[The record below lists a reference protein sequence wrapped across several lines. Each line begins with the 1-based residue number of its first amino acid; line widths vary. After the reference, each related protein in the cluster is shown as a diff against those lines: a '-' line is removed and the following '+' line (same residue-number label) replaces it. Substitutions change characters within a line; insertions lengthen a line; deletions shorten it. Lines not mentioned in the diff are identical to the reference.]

1 MSNQFFRL
9 SLTLLL
15 FFVMAS
21 QVSLAST
28 NIEIDT
34 PAINQ
39 IEKSMQQ
46 RYSRL
51 VPFYTSGAVGFTQD
65 GLVAMHDA
73 NAVSLAERQN
83 VNTLIAAENQDRNA
97 LYLEIA
103 RANNNLAWEKE
114 IRHTF
119 GQRWIKL
126 AKPGWWY
133 QAANGNWVQK

>member
-1 MSNQFFRL
+1 MMSNQFFRL
-9 SLTLLL
+9 MLVLIIVT
-15 FFVMAS
+15 VS
-21 QVSLAST
+21 QAVFAST

-65 GLVAMHDA
+65 GLIAMRNA
-73 NAVSLAERQN
+73 NAVSLAERQT
-83 VNTLIAAENQDRNA
+83 VNSLVAAENQDRNA

-114 IRHTF
+114 IRRTF

-126 AKPGWWY
+126 AKSGWWY
-133 QAANGNWVQK
+133 QSPAGSWVQK

>member
-1 MSNQFFRL
+1 MSNQIFRL
-9 SLTLLL
+9 MLLV
-15 FFVMAS
+15 FFVVVSQAS
-21 QVSLAST
+21 FASG

-39 IEKSMQQ
+39 IQKSMQQ
-46 RYSRL
+46 RYGQL

-65 GLVAMHDA
+65 GLIAMHDA
-73 NAVSLAERQN
+73 NVLPLAERQT
-83 VNTLIAAENQDRNA
+83 VNSLIAAENQDRNS

-126 AKPGWWY
+126 AKSGWWY
-133 QAANGNWVQK
+133 QTANGDWVQK

>member
-9 SLTLLL
+9 ILLV
-15 FFVMAS
+15 FFVMVSQAS
-21 QVSLAST
+21 FAST

-51 VPFYTSGAVGFTQD
+51 VPFYTSGAVGFTQN
-65 GLVAMHDA
+65 GLIAMHDA
-73 NAVSLAERQN
+73 NAVSLAERQA
-83 VNTLIAAENQDRNA
+83 VNSLIAAENQDRNA

-103 RANNNLAWEKE
+103 RANSNLAWEKE
-114 IRHTF
+114 IRRTF

-126 AKPGWWY
+126 AKAGWWY
-133 QAANGNWVQK
+133 QATNGTWVKK

>member
-1 MSNQFFRL
+1 MKNQLLR
-9 SLTLLL
+9 LTLLL

-21 QVSLAST
+21 QASFASA

-34 PAINQ
+34 PGINQ

-51 VPFYTSGAVGFTQD
+51 VPFYTSGAVGFTQN
-65 GLVAMHDA
+65 GLIAIHDA
-73 NAVSLAERQN
+73 NVVPLAERQI
-83 VNTLIAAENQDRNA
+83 VNSLVAAENQDRNA

-114 IRHTF
+114 IRLTF

-126 AKPGWWY
+126 AKTGWWY
-133 QAANGNWVQK
+133 QAANGTWVKK

>member
-1 MSNQFFRL
+1 MRNQLLR
-9 SLTLLL
+9 LTLLL

-21 QVSLAST
+21 QASFASA

-34 PAINQ
+34 PGINQ

-46 RYSRL
+46 RYSKL
-51 VPFYTSGAVGFTQD
+51 VPFYTSGAVGFTQN
-65 GLVAMHDA
+65 GLIAIHDA
-73 NAVSLAERQN
+73 NVVPLAERQI
-83 VNTLIAAENQDRNA
+83 VNSLVAAENQDRNA

-114 IRHTF
+114 IRRTF

-126 AKPGWWY
+126 AKTGWWY
-133 QAANGNWVQK
+133 QAANGIWVKK

>member
-9 SLTLLL
+9 ILLL
-15 FFVMAS
+15 FFVMVS
-21 QVSLAST
+21 QVGFAST

-51 VPFYTSGAVGFTQD
+51 VPFYTSGAVGFTQN
-65 GLVAMHDA
+65 GLIAMHDA
-73 NAVSLAERQN
+73 NAVSLAERQT
-83 VNTLIAAENQDRNA
+83 VNSLVAAENQDRNA

-103 RANNNLAWEKE
+103 RANSNLAWEKE
-114 IRHTF
+114 IRRTF

-126 AKPGWWY
+126 AKTGWWY
-133 QAANGNWVQK
+133 QATNGTWVKK

>member
-1 MSNQFFRL
+1 MRNQLLR
-9 SLTLLL
+9 LTLLL

-21 QVSLAST
+21 QASFASA

-34 PAINQ
+34 PGINQ

-51 VPFYTSGAVGFTQD
+51 VPFYTSGAVGFTQN
-65 GLVAMHDA
+65 GLIAIHDA
-73 NAVSLAERQN
+73 NVVPLAERQI
-83 VNTLIAAENQDRNA
+83 VNSLVAAENQDRNA

-114 IRHTF
+114 IRLTF
-119 GQRWIKL
+119 GKRWIKL
-126 AKPGWWY
+126 AKTGWWY
-133 QAANGNWVQK
+133 QAANGIWVKK

>member
-1 MSNQFFRL
+1 MMRNQLLRL
-9 SLTLLL
+9 MLLL

-21 QVSLAST
+21 QASFASA

-34 PAINQ
+34 PGINQ

-51 VPFYTSGAVGFTQD
+51 VPFYTSGAVGFTQN
-65 GLVAMHDA
+65 GLIAIHDA
-73 NAVSLAERQN
+73 NVVPLAERQI
-83 VNTLIAAENQDRNA
+83 VNSLVAAENQDRNA

-114 IRHTF
+114 IRRTF

-126 AKPGWWY
+126 AKSGWWY
-133 QAANGNWVQK
+133 QTTNGGWVQK

>member
-1 MSNQFFRL
+1 MGNQFFHL
-9 SLTLLL
+9 MFLLI
-15 FFVMAS
+15 FVMLS
-21 QVSLAST
+21 QVVFAST

-51 VPFYTSGAVGFTQD
+51 VPFYTSGAIGFTQD
-65 GLVAMHDA
+65 GLITMHDA
-73 NAVSLAERQN
+73 NAVSLAERQA
-83 VNTLIAAENQDRNA
+83 VNSLVAAENQDRNA

-114 IRHTF
+114 IRRTF

-126 AKPGWWY
+126 AKSGWWY
-133 QAANGNWVQK
+133 QAANGSWVQK

>member
-1 MSNQFFRL
+1 MGNQFFHL
-9 SLTLLL
+9 MFLLI
-15 FFVMAS
+15 FVMLS
-21 QVSLAST
+21 QVVFAST

-51 VPFYTSGAVGFTQD
+51 VPFYTSGAIGFTQD
-65 GLVAMHDA
+65 GLITMHDA
-73 NAVSLAERQN
+73 NAVSLAERQA
-83 VNTLIAAENQDRNA
+83 VNSLIAAENQDRNA

-114 IRHTF
+114 IRRTF

-126 AKPGWWY
+126 AKSGWWY
-133 QAANGNWVQK
+133 QAANGSWVQK

>member
-9 SLTLLL
+9 ILLV
-15 FFVMAS
+15 FFVMVSQAS
-21 QVSLAST
+21 FAST

-51 VPFYTSGAVGFTQD
+51 VPFYTSGAVGFTQN
-65 GLVAMHDA
+65 GLIAMHDA
-73 NAVSLAERQN
+73 NAVSLAERQT
-83 VNTLIAAENQDRNA
+83 VNSLIAAENQDRNA

-103 RANNNLAWEKE
+103 RANSNLAWEKE
-114 IRHTF
+114 IRRTF

-126 AKPGWWY
+126 AKTGWWY
-133 QAANGNWVQK
+133 QATNGAWVKK